1 MVNSTLGSQANLS
14 TLLAQSVN
22 NTNQTS
28 VSPSLLTGSDLQA
41 INDLQTNAPKIT
53 DGLLSQLNNETL
65 DETLASNQKV
75 EDVLQQQLTSL
86 FTISSTPST
95 LKYKLSDEE
104 LALRTVISS
113 QHEGLLKNENS
124 TQLIE
129 RLNTSVKNIQGAYAN
144 TSDILSSLGQL
155 GHEQKT
161 FLASSQQRVE
171 RSLNPYMESLNRA
184 KYEDDDNY
192 LFELSVK
199 TKEGDVINIT
209 FNSSQGYDENTG
221 EAVDGFSLSYEVNG
235 DLSEAEHK
243 ALTQVLS
250 GVGEMADEFFKVSEN
265 SFNPLIVPNQTDM
278 SLDFLAGFNSEQL
291 IGFDVSFSTT
301 QNKDLDSKE
310 NTLDLSYSIDEASN
324 QQALVFKAAGGQND
338 IDFALDM
345 STIGAKD
352 TQQMQRYLASLDQ
365 SLEDS
370 RVNSTKDDKTSAFG
384 KSGDEAMQQGFA
396 LFKGAF
402 ASMSSAAE
410 RYSNLESLAEQQ
422 FNDGR
427 AMVADLVDNMITNDT
442 RYQGLSNKAPN
453 TLGAGI
459 SKLAD
464 FDATFSYALDNGDY
478 QPKSTIELSQ
488 ATEQSQLG
496 ELSGVTQ
503 SKNVSSHFDYQY
515 SRPDYYNKEESY
527 NVGTAVKNKEL
538 VGLVQSHEVDV
549 DTKMFEFNPQTNQY
563 ELQMAMQ
570 EQTISKSD
578 IRLID
583 DIWLE
588 ENENSYNMNKK
599 ERVESDEKQDEFKK
613 TSSHSHNKLVTLIGD
628 LDKLAEN
635 KNVRREYLTNL
646 SQVNFFMD
654 KK

>member
-1 MVNSTLGSQANLS
+1 MVNNILGSQANLR
-14 TLLAQSVN
+14 TMLAQSVN
-22 NTNQTS
+22 NANQTS
-28 VSPSLLTGSDLQA
+28 VTPSLRTSGDLQA

-53 DGLLSQLNNETL
+53 NELLNQLNSESI
-65 DETLASNQKV
+65 ASNQKV
-75 EDVLQQQLTSL
+75 GDILQQQLTSL
-86 FTISSTPST
+86 FTISSTPSM
-95 LKYKLSDEE
+95 LNYKLSNEE

-113 QHEGLLKNENS
+113 QHEGLLKKES
-124 TQLIE
+124 SGQLIE
-129 RLNTSVKNIQGAYAN
+129 RLNTSVKNIQNAYAN

-171 RSLNPYMESLNRA
+171 RTLNPYMESTNRS

-192 LFELSVK
+192 LFELSIK

-209 FNSSQGYDENTG
+209 FNSSQGYDEKTG

-235 DLSEAEHK
+235 DLSEEEHK
-243 ALTQVLS
+243 ALSQVLN

-265 SFNPLIVPNQTDM
+265 SFSPLIVPNQTDM

-291 IGFDVSFSTT
+291 AGFNVSFSTT
-301 QNKDLDSKE
+301 QNDAHDTGE
-310 NTLDLSYSIDEASN
+310 NNLDLSYSIDEASN
-324 QQALVFKAAGGQND
+324 QQALVFKSEGGHNE

-345 STIGAKD
+345 STIGGKD
-352 TQQMQRYLASLDQ
+352 TQQMQQYLASLDQ
-365 SLEDS
+365 SLEDI
-370 RVNSTKDDKTSAFG
+370 RVNSTEDEKKSAFG
-384 KSGDEAMQQGFA
+384 RKGDETMQQGLA

-410 RYSNLESLAEQQ
+410 RYSNIESLADQQ

-427 AMVADLVDNMITNDT
+427 AMVADLVDNMIINDS
-442 RYQGLSNKAPN
+442 RYQGLDDKAPN

-478 QPKSTIELSQ
+478 QPKSIIELSQ
-488 ATEQSQLG
+488 ATEQTQLVD
-496 ELSGVTQ
+496 LSGVTQ

-515 SRPDYYNKEESY
+515 SRPDYYDKEESY
-527 NVGTAVKNKEL
+527 NVGTAVKNREL
-538 VGLVQSHEVDV
+538 VGLDQSHEVDV
-549 DTKMFEFNPQTNQY
+549 DTKMYAFNPQTNQY
-563 ELQMAMQ
+563 ELQMAMK
-570 EQTISKSD
+570 EQTVSKSD

-588 ENENSYNMNKK
+588 ANENSHNMSKK
-599 ERVESDEKQDEFKK
+599 ERVESDEKQAEFKT

-635 KNVRREYLTNL
+635 KDVRREYLTNL

>member
-1 MVNSTLGSQANLS
+1 
-14 TLLAQSVN
+14 
-22 NTNQTS
+22 
-28 VSPSLLTGSDLQA
+28 
-41 INDLQTNAPKIT
+41 
-53 DGLLSQLNNETL
+53 
-65 DETLASNQKV
+65 
-75 EDVLQQQLTSL
+75 
-86 FTISSTPST
+86 
-95 LKYKLSDEE
+95 
-104 LALRTVISS
+104 
-113 QHEGLLKNENS
+113 
-124 TQLIE
+124 
-129 RLNTSVKNIQGAYAN
+129 
-144 TSDILSSLGQL
+144 
-155 GHEQKT
+155 
-161 FLASSQQRVE
+161 
-171 RSLNPYMESLNRA
+171 MESLNRA

-209 FNSSQGYDENTG
+209 FNSSQGYDEKTG
-221 EAVDGFSLSYEVNG
+221 EAIDGFGISYEVNG
-235 DLSEAEHK
+235 NLSEAEHG
-243 ALTQVLS
+243 ALTQVMA

-278 SLDFLAGFNSEQL
+278 SLDFLADFNSEQL
-291 IGFDVSFSTT
+291 AGFNVSFSTT
-301 QNKDLDSKE
+301 QNDALDTAQ

-324 QQALVFKAAGGQND
+324 QQALVFKAAGEQND

-352 TQQMQRYLASLDQ
+352 TQQMQQYLASLDQ

-370 RVNSTKDDKTSAFG
+370 RVNSTEDDKTSAFG

-410 RYSNLESLAEQQ
+410 RYSNLESLAEQH

-427 AMVADLVDNMITNDT
+427 AMVADLVDNIITNDA
-442 RYQGLSNKAPN
+442 RYQGLGNKAPN

-464 FDATFSYALDNGDY
+464 FDATFSYSLDNGDY

-488 ATEQSQLG
+488 ATEQAQLG

-538 VGLVQSHEVDV
+538 VGLDQYHEVDV

-570 EQTISKSD
+570 EQTVSKSD

>member
-1 MVNSTLGSQANLS
+1 MVNNALGSQSNLS

-22 NTNQTS
+22 NANQTS

-41 INDLQTNAPKIT
+41 INDLQTNAPKIS
-53 DGLLSQLNNETL
+53 DELLSQLNNETI
-65 DETLASNQKV
+65 DEALASNQKV
-75 EDVLQQQLTSL
+75 EDVLKQQLTSL

-95 LKYKLSDEE
+95 LNYKLSDEE

-113 QHEGLLKNENS
+113 QHEGLLKNESS

-171 RSLNPYMESLNRA
+171 RSLNPYMESLNRT

-209 FNSSQGYDENTG
+209 FNSSQGYDEETG
-221 EAVDGFSLSYEVNG
+221 EAIDGFGISYEVNG
-235 DLSEAEHK
+235 NLSEAEHT
-243 ALTQVLS
+243 ALTQVMA

-291 IGFDVSFSTT
+291 AGFNVSFSTT
-301 QNKDLDSKE
+301 QNDALDTGE

-324 QQALVFKAAGGQND
+324 QQALVFKAVGGQND

-352 TQQMQRYLASLDQ
+352 TQQMQQYLASLDQ

-370 RVNSTKDDKTSAFG
+370 RVNSTEDDKTSAFR

-402 ASMSSAAE
+402 ASMSAAAE
-410 RYSNLESLAEQQ
+410 RYSNLESLAEQH

-427 AMVADLVDNMITNDT
+427 AMVADLVDNMITNDA
-442 RYQGLSNKAPN
+442 RYQGLGNKAPN
-453 TLGAGI
+453 TLGASI

-488 ATEQSQLG
+488 VTEQAQLG
-496 ELSGVTQ
+496 DLRGVTQ

-527 NVGTAVKNKEL
+527 NVNTAVKNKEL
-538 VGLVQSHEVDV
+538 VGLDQSHEVDV

-570 EQTISKSD
+570 EQTVSKSN

>member
-1 MVNSTLGSQANLS
+1 MINNGLNNHSSLATKQVLPVDNANHTLSSKLQHSPLEIAPKLIPELATELS
-14 TLLAQSVN
+14 
-22 NTNQTS
+22 
-28 VSPSLLTGSDLQA
+28 
-41 INDLQTNAPKIT
+41 PKIT
-53 DGLLSQLNNETL
+53 SDFLSQFS
-65 DETLASNQKV
+65 DEKV
-75 EDVLQQQLTSL
+75 AQLLQQQLSVLITPAKKAN
-86 FTISSTPST
+86 ISSYHYSA
-95 LKYKLSDEE
+95 EE
-104 LALRTVISS
+104 LAIRTVITS
-113 QHEGLLKNENS
+113 QQEGLLKNEHS
-124 TQLIE
+124 DKLIQ
-129 RLNTSVKNIQGAYAN
+129 RLNKSVTDIQGAYAN
-144 TSDILSSLGQL
+144 TSDILFNLGQL
-155 GHEQKT
+155 GHQQT
-161 FLASSQQRVE
+161 SFLASSQQRVE
-171 RSLNPYMESLNRA
+171 RALNPYMESINRS
-184 KYEDDDNY
+184 KHEDDDNY
-192 LFELSVK
+192 RFQLSVK
-199 TKEGDVINIT
+199 TKEGDTINIT
-209 FNSSQGYDENTG
+209 FNSSQGYDESAGKTADN
-221 EAVDGFSLSYEVNG
+221 FSLSYEVEG
-235 DLSEAEHK
+235 DLSEAEHQ
-243 ALTQVLS
+243 ALTEVLA
-250 GVGEMADEFFKVSEN
+250 GVGEMADEFFKVSQYAN
-265 SFNPLIVPNQTDM
+265 SRYVPVNQGDIN
-278 SLDFLAGFNSEQL
+278 LDFLADFNHQQLSGFN
-291 IGFDVSFSTT
+291 VSFSTT
-301 QNKDLDSKE
+301 QNDVLDIGE

-324 QQALVFKAAGGQND
+324 QQALVFKSESGQNE

-352 TQQMQRYLASLDQ
+352 TQQVQRYLASLDQ

-370 RVNSTKDDKTSAFG
+370 RVNSTKDDKESAFG
-384 KSGDEAMQQGFA
+384 RKGDEAMQQGFA

-402 ASMSSAAE
+402 TSMSSAAE
-410 RYSNLESLAEQQ
+410 RYSNLESLADQH

-427 AMVADLVDNMITNDT
+427 AMVADLVDNMITNDA
-442 RYQGLSNKAPN
+442 RYQGLGNKAPN

-488 ATEQSQLG
+488 ATEQAQLG
-496 ELSGVTQ
+496 DLSGVTQ

-538 VGLVQSHEVDV
+538 VGLDQSHEVDV

-570 EQTISKSD
+570 EQTISKSN

-613 TSSHSHNKLVTLIGD
+613 TSSHSHNKLVTLICD